1 MIDSSPAAIPLMSAP
16 ASVVAGTPAD
26 HGGVPPTSAGE
37 IMPRS
42 PLDKPLAELTE
53 RDIAQLTREDARRFL
68 KSKGMRRPSWNKSQA
83 IQQVI
88 SLKALLE
95 GTPGCDDCPAG
106 VGIFQKSSPPPAP
119 VFPLQDSSPPSPK
132 DGGGSQPPAKEPSP
146 YRRRDPIPP
155 SFSAGADPRPLPE
168 IRCLFPRATAEL
180 PAGQMTIVYDG
191 VVNVYDGL
199 PMDQARAVLEL
210 AASAVS
216 FDDVTG
222 PVSPAFRPTS
232 VLPELGPVSVPTVPS
247 LAKTV
252 LVAASG
258 RVAHHAA
265 GGLAEPRGTPPAEP
279 GKTAERLWRVKFA
292 AHRVMGR
299 LPRGLG
305 WKWERVIFSLVFDPE
320 GQRRPLERTETG
332 MEMGVASATSR
343 KGSLQRYM
351 EKRKDR
357 FKAKKLLKG
366 STSSNMEMMYFS
378 RKLKFPNL
386 NELTTPNDT
395 SFSALFQQPQSP
407 GRCSSGENQVQRE
420 KFFIDLNGAGELNF
434 VLVDICT
441 VLFLCM

>member
-279 GKTAERLWRVKFA
+279 
-292 AHRVMGR
+292 
-299 LPRGLG
+299 
-305 WKWERVIFSLVFDPE
+305 
-320 GQRRPLERTETG
+320 
-332 MEMGVASATSR
+332 ASATSR

-420 KFFIDLNGAGELNF
+420 KFFIDLNGAGGEN
-434 VLVDICT
+434 
-441 VLFLCM
+441 

>member
-119 VFPLQDSSPPSPK
+119 VFPLQVDSSPPSPK

-247 LAKTV
+247 SAKTV

-279 GKTAERLWRVKFA
+279 
-292 AHRVMGR
+292 
-299 LPRGLG
+299 
-305 WKWERVIFSLVFDPE
+305 
-320 GQRRPLERTETG
+320 
-332 MEMGVASATSR
+332 ASATSR
-343 KGSLQRYM
+343 KASLQRYM

-420 KFFIDLNGAGELNF
+420 KFFIDLNGAAKSISNLLIGKSNS
-434 VLVDICT
+434 
-441 VLFLCM
+441 

>member
-1 MIDSSPAAIPLMSAP
+1 MIDSSPAAIPLMSTP
-16 ASVVAGTPAD
+16 ASVVAGTPVD
-26 HGGVPPTSAGE
+26 HGGLPPTSAGE
-37 IMPRS
+37 IVPRS
-42 PLDKPLAELTE
+42 PLEKPLAELTE

-119 VFPLQDSSPPSPK
+119 VFPLQQDSSPPSPK
-132 DGGGSQPPAKEPSP
+132 DGGGSQLPAKESSP
-146 YRRRDPIPP
+146 FRRRDPIPP
-155 SFSAGADPRPLPE
+155 SYSAGAEPHPLPE

-191 VVNVYDGL
+191 VVNVYDDL

-210 AASAVS
+210 AASAVC
-216 FDDVTG
+216 FDDLTR

-232 VLPELGPVSVPTVPS
+232 VVPEQGPVSVPTAPS
-247 LAKTV
+247 LAKTFP
-252 LVAASG
+252 VAASG

-265 GGLAEPRGTPPAEP
+265 GGLEEPRGTRPAEP
-279 GKTAERLWRVKFA
+279 
-292 AHRVMGR
+292 
-299 LPRGLG
+299 
-305 WKWERVIFSLVFDPE
+305 D
-320 GQRRPLERTETG
+320 
-332 MEMGVASATSR
+332 SATSR
-343 KGSLQRYM
+343 KASLQRYLV
-351 EKRKDR
+351 KRKDR

-378 RKLKFPNL
+378 QKLKFPNP
-386 NELTTPNDT
+386 NELTTLDDT

-407 GRCSSGENQVQRE
+407 GKCSSGENQVQRE
-420 KFFIDLNGAGELNF
+420 KFFIDLNGDGGG
-434 VLVDICT
+434 D
-441 VLFLCM
+441 